1 VISAVLFLWCAVFPG
16 QTFFF
21 MPLSLLTAQRQYY
34 YNHTKKLRH
43 HYIYNKGEIHM
54 DKLDAIFSPETIAV
68 IGASTQ
74 KGKVGHDIFANILY
88 GGYTGTLYPVNPKAK
103 SVLSVKC
110 YTSIAAIPDP
120 IDLAMIILPPRAA
133 IGSVREC
140 IAKGVRG
147 IVIVS
152 AGFKEVGGEGAQME
166 IQIKEL
172 CAQAGV
178 RLVGPNCLGVI
189 NPSKK
194 VSLNASFSARM
205 PKPGNVSFISQ
216 SGALCTAVLDY
227 AADKGFGFS
236 KFISIGNKADVD
248 ELDLLRYY
256 HKDPDTDVVM
266 IYMEELSRTSEEFVS
281 EVREMTSGTNPTHVI
296 VIKSGSSVAGAAAAA
311 SHTGALAGSDAIY
324 DGIFTMSGILRC
336 KTVNQLFDYAQAFA
350 ANKYPTGD
358 RIAIVTNAGG
368 PGIIATDM
376 SEQSGLKLA
385 KFSAETVKELKKYL
399 PVTANFQNPVD
410 VIGDAA
416 KDRYENTL
424 ATVLADRGVDA
435 VLIILTPQSM
445 TDAIGTAEAIVH
457 IARNSIKPILCAFM
471 GVVDVSDGVKLLQA
485 HKVPVY
491 QFPESA
497 ARSLGAL
504 REGMKWSFRKILP
517 QYNLVYD
524 REKAIAILDKYRK
537 EGRKILGELDGTE
550 LLKCYGFKTI
560 PMALS
565 KTAREAVK
573 IAGEIGYPVVM
584 KIVSPQIL
592 HKSDAG
598 GVKVGLEDAQEV
610 EQAFEAIMKNG
621 SAYNPAADLTGVLV
635 QKMAPKGKE
644 VILGVTRD
652 PVFGH
657 AIMFGLGGIFV
668 EVYKDVAF
676 RLSPMGRNVARRMVK
691 SIKGYPILK
700 GLRGEAPSDIE
711 AIEKNI
717 VSLKAMVDNHP
728 SIAELDIN
736 PLFVHGEGDGTTVAD
751 IVIRIEEKM

>member
-1 VISAVLFLWCAVFPG
+1 
-16 QTFFF
+16 
-21 MPLSLLTAQRQYY
+21 
-34 YNHTKKLRH
+34 
-43 HYIYNKGEIHM
+43 M
-54 DKLDAIFSPETIAV
+54 DKLDAIFAPETIAV
-68 IGASTQ
+68 VGASTQ
-74 KGKVGHDIFANILY
+74 KGKVGHDIFANILS
-88 GGYTGTLYPVNPKAK
+88 GGYKGTLYPVNPKAR

-110 YTSIAAIPDP
+110 YTSITNIPDP
-120 IDLAMIILPPRAA
+120 IDLAMIILPPKAA
-133 IGSVREC
+133 LASVQAC
-140 IAKGVRG
+140 IAKGVKG

-152 AGFKEVGGEGAQME
+152 AGFKEVGGEGAGIE
-166 IQIKEL
+166 KQIKSL
-172 CAQAGV
+172 CTDAGV

-189 NPSKK
+189 NPSPK
-194 VSLNASFSARM
+194 VSLNASFSSRM
-205 PKPGNVSFISQ
+205 PAPGNVSFISQ

-266 IYMEELSRTSEEFVS
+266 IYMEELSRSAEEFIT
-281 EVREMTSGTNPTHVI
+281 EVRKMTSGTNPTHVI
-296 VIKSGSSVAGAAAAA
+296 AIKSGSSAAGARAAA
-311 SHTGALAGSDAIY
+311 SHTGALAGSDVIY
-324 DGIFTMSGILRC
+324 DGLFTMSGILRC

-358 RIAIVTNAGG
+358 RVAIVTNAGG
-368 PGIIATDM
+368 PGIMATDM
-376 SEQSGLKLA
+376 SEQSGLRLA
-385 KFSAETVKELKKYL
+385 QFSEETITELRKYL
-399 PVTANFQNPVD
+399 PVTANFHNPVD

-445 TDAIGTAEAIVH
+445 TDAIGTAEAIVR
-457 IARNSIKPILCAFM
+457 IAQNTIKPILCAFM
-471 GVVDVSDGVKLLQA
+471 GIVDVSDGVKLLQA

-504 REGMKWSFRKILP
+504 REGMKWLFRKILP

-524 REKAIAILDKYRK
+524 KEKAGKIIHKYLSR
-537 EGRKILGELDGTE
+537 GRHVLGELDGNE
-550 LLKCYGFKTI
+550 ILKCYGFNI
-560 PMALS
+560 LPMALA
-565 KTAREAVK
+565 KTAAQAK
-573 IAGEIGYPVVM
+573 DIARDLGYPVVM
-584 KIVSPQIL
+584 KIVSAQIL

-598 GVKVGLEDAQEV
+598 GVRVRLENDQDV
-610 EQAFEAIMKNG
+610 ETAFTDIMKNAG
-621 SAYNPAADLTGVLV
+621 KYDPDAQLEGVLV
-635 QKMAPKGKE
+635 QQMAPAGKE

-657 AIMFGLGGIFV
+657 AVMFGLGGIFV

-700 GLRGEAPSDIE
+700 GLRGESASDIE
-711 AIEKNI
+711 EIEKNI
-717 VSLKAMVDNHP
+717 VSLKALVDDHP
-728 SIAELDIN
+728 MIRELDIN
-736 PLFVHGEGDGTTVAD
+736 PLFVHETGKKTTVAD
-751 IVIRIEEKM
+751 IIIRLDDKAQPQ

>member
-1 VISAVLFLWCAVFPG
+1 
-16 QTFFF
+16 
-21 MPLSLLTAQRQYY
+21 
-34 YNHTKKLRH
+34 
-43 HYIYNKGEIHM
+43 M

-68 IGASTQ
+68 VGASTQ
-74 KGKVGHDIFANILY
+74 KGKVGHDIFANILS
-88 GGYTGTLYPVNPKAK
+88 GGYQGTLYPVNPKAK

-110 YTSIAAIPDP
+110 YTSIATIPDP
-120 IDLAMIILPPRAA
+120 IDLAMIILPPKAA
-133 IGSVREC
+133 LGSVKEC
-140 IAKGVRG
+140 IQKGVRG

-152 AGFKEVGGEGAQME
+152 AGFKEVGGEGLE
-166 IQIKEL
+166 IELQIKAL
-172 CAQAGV
+172 CHKAGV

-189 NPSKK
+189 NPSSK

-205 PKPGNVSFISQ
+205 PKPGNISFISQ

-256 HKDPDTDVVM
+256 HNDPDTDVVM
-266 IYMEELSRTSEEFVS
+266 IYMEELSRPAEEFIA
-281 EVREMTSGTNPTHVI
+281 EVREMTSGTHPTHVI
-296 VIKSGSSVAGAAAAA
+296 AIKSGTSVAGAVAAA
-311 SHTGALAGSDAIY
+311 SHTGALAGSDVMY
-324 DGIFTMSGILRC
+324 DGLFNMAGILRC
-336 KTVNQLFDYAQAFA
+336 KSVNQLFDYAQALA

-358 RIAIVTNAGG
+358 RVAIVTNAGG

-376 SEQSGLKLA
+376 SEQSGLQLA
-385 KFSAETVKELKKYL
+385 KFSPETVKELKKYL
-399 PVTANFQNPVD
+399 PPTANFHNPVD

-424 ATVLADRGVDA
+424 ATVLGDRNVDA

-445 TDAIGTAEAIVH
+445 TDAIGTAESIVS
-457 IARNSIKPILCAFM
+457 IAKNSIKPILCAFM
-471 GVVDVSDGVKLLQA
+471 GVVDVSDGVRLLQQ
-485 HKVPVY
+485 HRVPVY

-504 REGMKWSFRKILP
+504 RQSVKWLFRRILP
-517 QYNLVYD
+517 QYELSYD
-524 REKAIAILDKYRK
+524 RDKAQKIIQGYMD
-537 EGRKILGELDGTE
+537 EGRTVLGELDGNE
-550 LLKCYGFKTI
+550 ILKCYGFNTI
-560 PMALS
+560 PMALA
-565 KTAREAVK
+565 KTAAEATK
-573 IAGEIGYPVVM
+573 IAKDIGYPVVM

-598 GVKVGLEDAQEV
+598 GVEVRIEDKEGV
-610 EQAFEAIMKNG
+610 KTTFERIMKNAR
-621 SAYNPAADLTGVLV
+621 AYDSDAVLEGVLV
-635 QKMAPKGKE
+635 QRMAPKGKE
-644 VILGVTRD
+644 VILGVTKD

-657 AIMFGLGGIFV
+657 AVMFGLGGIFV

-717 VSLKAMVDNHP
+717 VSLKAMVDHHP
-728 SIAELDIN
+728 MIRELDIN
-736 PLFVHGEGDGTTVAD
+736 PLFVHEDGKGTTVAD
-751 IVIRIEEKM
+751 IIIRLETDQD

>member
-1 VISAVLFLWCAVFPG
+1 
-16 QTFFF
+16 
-21 MPLSLLTAQRQYY
+21 
-34 YNHTKKLRH
+34 
-43 HYIYNKGEIHM
+43 M
-54 DKLDAIFSPETIAV
+54 DKLDAIFAPETIAV
-68 IGASTQ
+68 IGASTT
-74 KGKVGHDIFANILY
+74 KGKVGHDIFANILS
-88 GGYTGTLYPVNPKAK
+88 GGYKGTLYPVNPKAK

-110 YTSIAAIPDP
+110 YTSISAIPDP
-120 IDLAMIILPPRAA
+120 IDLAMIILPPKAA
-133 IGSVREC
+133 LASVKEC

-152 AGFKEVGGEGAQME
+152 AGFKEVGGEGLEME
-166 IQIKEL
+166 NQIKAE
-172 CAQAGV
+172 CEAAGV

-189 NPSKK
+189 NPSPK

-205 PKPGNVSFISQ
+205 PAPGNVSFISQ

-256 HKDPDTDVVM
+256 HEDPDTDVVM
-266 IYMEELSRTSEEFVS
+266 IYMEELSRPAEEFVN
-281 EVREMTSGTNPTHVI
+281 EVREMTSGTHPTHVI
-296 VIKSGSSVAGAAAAA
+296 AIKSGSSDAGAAAAA
-311 SHTGALAGSDAIY
+311 SHTGALAGSDVMY
-324 DGIFTMSGILRC
+324 DGLFTMSGILRC

-358 RIAIVTNAGG
+358 HVAIVTNAGG

-385 KFSAETVKELKKYL
+385 EFSKETVKELKKYL
-399 PVTANFQNPVD
+399 PATANFHNPVD

-424 ATVLADRGVDA
+424 ATVLGDRGVDA

-445 TDAIGTAEAIVH
+445 TDAIGTAEAIVK
-457 IARNSIKPILCAFM
+457 IARHSIKPILCAFM
-471 GVVDVSDGVKLLQA
+471 GVVDVSDGVKLLQE

-504 REGMKWSFRKILP
+504 REGMKWLFRKILP
-517 QYNLVYD
+517 QYELSFD
-524 REKAIAILDKYRK
+524 RDRAGAIIQGYLD
-537 EGRKILGELDGTE
+537 EGRHVLGELDGNE
-550 LLKCYGFKTI
+550 ILKCYGFNTI
-560 PMALS
+560 PMALAKS
-565 KTAREAVK
+565 REEAVE
-573 IAGEIGYPVVM
+573 IAREIGYPVVM

-598 GVKVGLEDAQEV
+598 GVKVRLADDQAVGDAFDRIMANAEDYDAAATLE
-610 EQAFEAIMKNG
+610 
-621 SAYNPAADLTGVLV
+621 GVLV
-635 QKMAPKGKE
+635 QKMAPEGKE
-644 VILGVTRD
+644 VILGVSKD

-657 AIMFGLGGIFV
+657 AVMFGLGGVFV

-700 GLRGEAPSDIE
+700 GVRGQAPSDVE

-717 VSLKAMVDNHP
+717 VALKALVDDHP
-728 SIAELDIN
+728 MIKELDIN
-736 PLFVHGEGDGTTVAD
+736 PLFVHEEGEGTTVAD
-751 IVIRIEEKM
+751 IIIRLEADEH

>member
-1 VISAVLFLWCAVFPG
+1 
-16 QTFFF
+16 
-21 MPLSLLTAQRQYY
+21 
-34 YNHTKKLRH
+34 
-43 HYIYNKGEIHM
+43 M
-54 DKLDAIFSPETIAV
+54 DKLDAIFEPETIAV
-68 IGASTQ
+68 VGASTQ
-74 KGKVGHDIFANILY
+74 KGKVGHDIFANILS
-88 GGYTGTLYPVNPKAK
+88 GGYKGTLYPVNPKAR

-110 YTSIAAIPDP
+110 YTSITNIPDP
-120 IDLAMIILPPRAA
+120 IDLAMIILPPKAA
-133 IGSVREC
+133 LASVQEC
-140 IAKGVRG
+140 IAKGVKG

-152 AGFKEVGGEGAQME
+152 AGFKEVGGEGAKIE
-166 IQIKEL
+166 KQIKAL
-172 CAQAGV
+172 CSDAGV

-189 NPSKK
+189 NPSPK

-205 PKPGNVSFISQ
+205 PAPGNVSFISQ

-266 IYMEELSRTSEEFVS
+266 IYMEELSRSAEEFIT
-281 EVREMTSGTNPTHVI
+281 EVRKMTSGTNPTHVI
-296 VIKSGSSVAGAAAAA
+296 AIKSGSSAAGARAAA
-311 SHTGALAGSDAIY
+311 SHTGALAGADVIY
-324 DGIFTMSGILRC
+324 DGLFTMSGILRC
-336 KTVNQLFDYAQAFA
+336 RTVNQLFDYAQAFA

-368 PGIIATDM
+368 PGIMATDM
-376 SEQSGLKLA
+376 SEQSGLRLA
-385 KFSAETVKELKKYL
+385 QFSDETITELKKYL
-399 PVTANFQNPVD
+399 PATANFHNPVD

-445 TDAIGTAEAIVH
+445 TDAIGTAEAIVR
-457 IARNSIKPILCAFM
+457 IAENTIKPILCAFM
-471 GVVDVSDGVKLLQA
+471 GIVDVSDGVKLLQQ

-504 REGMKWSFRKILP
+504 REGMKWLFRKILP

-524 REKAIAILDKYRK
+524 KKKAGEIIGQYLSQ
-537 EGRKILGELDGTE
+537 GRYVLGELDGNE
-550 LLKCYGFKTI
+550 ILKCYGFNI
-560 PMALS
+560 LPMALA
-565 KTAREAVK
+565 KTADEAK
-573 IAGEIGYPVVM
+573 QLARDLGYPVVM

-598 GVKVGLEDAQEV
+598 GVQVRLENDQAVEEAFIKIMENAKKYDPDARLE
-610 EQAFEAIMKNG
+610 
-621 SAYNPAADLTGVLV
+621 GVLV
-635 QKMAPKGKE
+635 QQMAPAGKE
-644 VILGVTRD
+644 VILGVTWD

-657 AIMFGLGGIFV
+657 AVMFGLGGIFV

-676 RLSPMGRNVARRMVK
+676 RLSPMGRNVARRMIK

-711 AIEKNI
+711 EIEKNI
-717 VSLKAMVDNHP
+717 VSLKALVDDHP
-728 SIAELDIN
+728 VIRELDIN
-736 PLFVHGEGDGTTVAD
+736 PLFVHEAGKKTTVAD
-751 IVIRIEEKM
+751 IIIRLDDTVKTN

>member
-1 VISAVLFLWCAVFPG
+1 
-16 QTFFF
+16 
-21 MPLSLLTAQRQYY
+21 
-34 YNHTKKLRH
+34 
-43 HYIYNKGEIHM
+43 M

-74 KGKVGHDIFANILY
+74 KGKVGHDIFANILS

-133 IGSVREC
+133 LGSVEEC
-140 IAKGVRG
+140 ISKGVRG

-152 AGFKEVGGEGAQME
+152 AGFKEVGGEGARIEQ
-166 IQIKEL
+166 QIKKL
-172 CAQAGV
+172 CVDAGV
-178 RLVGPNCLGVI
+178 RVVGPNCLGVI
-189 NPSKK
+189 NPSPR

-266 IYMEELSRTSEEFVS
+266 IYMEELSRSAEEFIA

-296 VIKSGSSVAGAAAAA
+296 AIKSGTSAAGAAAAA
-311 SHTGALAGSDAIY
+311 SHTGALAGSDVMY
-324 DGIFTMSGILRC
+324 DGLFNMSGILRC
-336 KTVNQLFDYAQAFA
+336 KSVNQLFDYAQALA

-358 RIAIVTNAGG
+358 KVAIVTNAGG

-385 KFSAETVKELKKYL
+385 KFSPDTIKELKKYL
-399 PVTANFQNPVD
+399 PSTANFHNPVD

-445 TDAIGTAEAIVH
+445 TDAIGTAEAIVN

-471 GVVDVSDGVKLLQA
+471 GVVDVSDGVKLLQK
-485 HKVPVY
+485 HRVPVY

-504 REGMKWSFRKILP
+504 RQSVKWLFRKILP
-517 QYNLVYD
+517 QFDLSYD
-524 REKAIAILDKYRK
+524 RGKAAAIIEKYM
-537 EGRKILGELDGTE
+537 EQGRRVLGELDGNE
-550 LLKCYGFKTI
+550 ILKCYGFNTI
-560 PMALS
+560 PMALAAS
-565 KTAREAVK
+565 AEEAVQ
-573 IAGEIGYPVVM
+573 IADGIGYPVVM
-584 KIVSPQIL
+584 KIVSPRIL
-592 HKSDAG
+592 HKTDAG
-598 GVKVGLEDAQEV
+598 GVRVGLKDAGEV
-610 EQAFEAIMKNG
+610 SQAFEVIMEN
-621 SAYNPAADLTGVLV
+621 AVQYDPDAPIEGVLV
-635 QKMAPKGKE
+635 QKMAPAGKE
-644 VILGVTRD
+644 VILGVTKD

-657 AIMFGLGGIFV
+657 AVMFGLGGIFV

-691 SIKGYPILK
+691 SIKGYPILE

-711 AIEKNI
+711 TIEKNI

-728 SIAELDIN
+728 MIKELDIN
-736 PLFVHGEGDGTTVAD
+736 PLFVHEEGKGTTVAD
-751 IVIRIEEKM
+751 IIIRLEDPA

>member
-1 VISAVLFLWCAVFPG
+1 MCRPGPGVTYGRCRPG
-16 QTFFF
+16 QE
-21 MPLSLLTAQRQYY
+21 
-34 YNHTKKLRH
+34 
-43 HYIYNKGEIHM
+43 KGKFM
-54 DKLDAIFSPETIAV
+54 DKLDAIFAPETIAV

-74 KGKVGHDIFANILY
+74 KGKVGHDIFANILS
-88 GGYTGTLYPVNPKAK
+88 GGYKGTLYPVNPKAR

-110 YTSIAAIPDP
+110 YTSITNIPDP
-120 IDLAMIILPPRAA
+120 IDLAMIILPPKAA
-133 IGSVREC
+133 LASVQEC
-140 IAKGVRG
+140 IAKGVKG

-152 AGFKEVGGEGAQME
+152 AGFKEVGGEGAVIE
-166 IQIKEL
+166 KQIKAL
-172 CAQAGV
+172 CQAAGV

-189 NPSKK
+189 NPSPK

-205 PKPGNVSFISQ
+205 PEPGNVSFISQ

-266 IYMEELSRTSEEFVS
+266 IYMEELSRSAEEFIT

-296 VIKSGSSVAGAAAAA
+296 VIKSGSSAAGARAAA
-311 SHTGALAGSDAIY
+311 SHTGALAGADVIY
-324 DGIFTMSGILRC
+324 DGLFTMSGILRC

-350 ANKYPTGD
+350 ANKYPAGD

-385 KFSAETVKELKKYL
+385 RFSEETITELKKYL
-399 PVTANFQNPVD
+399 PATANFHNPVD

-445 TDAIGTAEAIVH
+445 TDAIGTAGAIVR
-457 IARNSIKPILCAFM
+457 IAKTTIKPILCAFM
-471 GVVDVSDGVKLLQA
+471 GIVDVSDGVKLLQQ

-504 REGMKWSFRKILP
+504 REGIKWLSRKILP
-517 QYNLVYD
+517 QFNLVYD
-524 REKAIAILDKYRK
+524 KEKAGKIIQTYLSQ
-537 EGRKILGELDGTE
+537 GRFVLGELDGNE
-550 LLKCYGFKTI
+550 ILKCYGFNI
-560 PMALS
+560 LPMALAQ
-565 KTAREAVK
+565 TAQEAVK
-573 IAGEIGYPVVM
+573 IARDLGYPVVM

-598 GVKVGLEDAQEV
+598 GVRVRLENDRAV
-610 EQAFEAIMKNG
+610 ETAFVQIMENAEK
-621 SAYNPAADLTGVLV
+621 YDPAAHLEGVLV
-635 QKMAPKGKE
+635 QKMAPAGKE
-644 VILGVTRD
+644 VILGVTWD

-657 AIMFGLGGIFV
+657 AVMFGLGGIFV

-711 AIEKNI
+711 EIEKNI
-717 VSLKAMVDNHP
+717 VSLKALVDDHP
-728 SIAELDIN
+728 MIRELDIN
-736 PLFVHGEGDGTTVAD
+736 PLFVHEAGKKTTVAD
-751 IVIRIEEKM
+751 IIIRLDDTAQTQCNGGLIDA

>member
-1 VISAVLFLWCAVFPG
+1 
-16 QTFFF
+16 
-21 MPLSLLTAQRQYY
+21 M
-34 YNHTKKLRH
+34 
-43 HYIYNKGEIHM
+43 M

-74 KGKVGHDIFANILY
+74 KGKVGHDIFANILS
-88 GGYTGTLYPVNPKAK
+88 GGFTGTLYPVNPKAK

-110 YTSIAAIPDP
+110 YTSIGVIPDP
-120 IDLAMIILPPRAA
+120 IDLAMIILPPKAA
-133 IGSVREC
+133 IGSVKEC
-140 IAKGVRG
+140 ITKGVKG

-152 AGFKEVGGEGAQME
+152 AGFKEVGGEGAEIE

-172 CAQAGV
+172 CADAGV

-189 NPSKK
+189 NPSPK

-256 HKDPDTDVVM
+256 HKDPETHVVI
-266 IYMEELSRTSEEFVS
+266 IYMEELSRSAEEFVT

-296 VIKSGSSVAGAAAAA
+296 VIKSGTSVAGAAAAA
-311 SHTGALAGSDAIY
+311 SHTGALAGSDVIY
-324 DGIFTMSGILRC
+324 DGLFTMAGILRC

-350 ANKYPTGD
+350 ANKYPTGG
-358 RIAIVTNAGG
+358 RVAIVTNAGG

-376 SEQSGLKLA
+376 SEQSGLTLA
-385 KFSAETVKELKKYL
+385 KFSEDTIKELKKYL
-399 PVTANFQNPVD
+399 PSTANFNNPVD

-435 VLIILTPQSM
+435 ALIILTPQSM
-445 TDAIGTAEAIVH
+445 TDAIGTAEAIVN

-471 GVVDVSDGVKLLQA
+471 GVVDVSDGVKLLQK

-504 REGMKWSFRKILP
+504 RQGMKWLFRKILP

-524 REKAIAILDKYRK
+524 REKAAGIIEKYMK
-537 EGRKILGELDGTE
+537 EGRKVLGELDGNE
-550 LLKCYGFKTI
+550 ILKCYGFKTI

-565 KTAREAVK
+565 KTAEEAVQ
-573 IAGEIGYPVVM
+573 IADKLGYPIVM
-584 KIVSPQIL
+584 KIVSPQIM

-598 GVKVGLEDAQEV
+598 GVKVGLNDDKEV
-610 EQAFEAIMKNG
+610 EQAFGLIMENA
-621 SAYNPAADLTGVLV
+621 SAYDPEALLEGVLV
-635 QKMAPKGKE
+635 QKLAPKGKE
-644 VILGVTRD
+644 VILGLTKD

-657 AIMFGLGGIFV
+657 AVMFGLGGIFV

-691 SIKGYPILK
+691 SIRGYPILK

-717 VSLKAMVDNHP
+717 VSLKAMADNHP
-728 SIAELDIN
+728 MIKELDIN
-736 PLFVHGEGDGTTVAD
+736 PLFVHEEGQGTTVAD
-751 IVIRIEEKM
+751 IIIRLEDEI